1 VRLRRS
7 DVGRAGWSRIRC
19 GSGFAYFDADGMRIT
34 DPAIRDRIRGLV
46 IPPAW
51 REVWICPHANGHIQA
66 VGIDD
71 AGRRQYIYHPA
82 WRRAREEEKHER
94 VLDLA
99 RKLPDVRVR
108 IHEDLTGT
116 GLGRDRVLAGALRVL
131 DRGVFRTG
139 GEEYAEENDSRGV
152 ATLLR
157 EHVRLRGD
165 ELHFEFPA
173 KGGIE
178 RSAGI
183 RDPELARLVSV
194 LRRGRDDGQRLFA
207 YRNGHGERKELHA
220 QDVNERFKELAGNEF
235 TVKDMR
241 TWTATVLA
249 ATEFAAREPPGSERA
264 AKRAEAGV
272 MRAVAEQ
279 LGNTPTVARQSYVD
293 PRVCAAFRDGRTIG
307 TALGRIGTNG
317 DGNRTREELE
327 RAVLHLL
334 RGS

>member
-7 DVGRAGWSRIRC
+7 DVGGRGFTRTRC
-19 GSGFAYFDADGMRIT
+19 GRGFTYADADGARIT
-34 DPAIRDRIRGLV
+34 DAAIQDRIRGLV

-51 REVWICPHANGHIQA
+51 REVWICPYDNGHIQA

-94 VLDLA
+94 VLLLA
-99 RKLPDVRVR
+99 DRLPEVRVR
-108 IHEDLTGT
+108 IREDLTSN
-116 GLGRDRVLAGALRVL
+116 GLGRDRVLAGALRIL
-131 DRGVFRTG
+131 DRGVFRIG

-157 EHVRLRGD
+157 QHVQLHGD
-165 ELHFEFPA
+165 ELLFEFPA
-173 KGGIE
+173 KGRIE

-220 QDVNERFKELAGNEF
+220 QDVNQRFKELAGDEF

-249 ATEFAAREPPGSERA
+249 AAEFAARELPGSERA
-264 AKRAEAGV
+264 VKRAEAGV
-272 MRAVAEQ
+272 MRVVAEQ

-307 TALGRIGTNG
+307 PSLCRVDTTK
-317 DGNRTREELE
+317 DGNETREALE
-327 RAVLHLL
+327 RAVLRLL